1 MFRGNRIWKKLNIF
15 WWKTRSLIGVLYVQF
30 NFQAWNKLS
39 VSDFKI
45 KIYSRLAKIDTAKI
59 DTFYEISR
67 NFEKIN
73 NTLFGLHK
81 TRILGLR
88 IP

>member
-1 MFRGNRIWKKLNIF
+1 MALEIFFDYVAIESKHISQSMKALHLGEYISEGKK
-15 WWKTRSLIGVLYVQF
+15 T
-30 NFQAWNKLS
+30 ALS
-39 VSDFKI
+39 RYT
-45 KIYSRLAKIDTAKI
+45 YSRLAKIDTAKI

-88 IP
+88 I

>member
-1 MFRGNRIWKKLNIF
+1 MSNLI
-15 WWKTRSLIGVLYVQF
+15 SLAIIPLEKHF
-30 NFQAWNKLS
+30 LE
-39 VSDFKI
+39 
-45 KIYSRLAKIDTAKI
+45 YSRLAKIDTAKI

-88 IP
+88 N

>member
-45 KIYSRLAKIDTAKI
+45 KIYKEPSYVGTIPWRGHFL
-59 DTFYEISR
+59 ECVESLR
-67 NFEKIN
+67 E
-73 NTLFGLHK
+73 LH
-81 TRILGLR
+81 LR
-88 IP
+88 HMVRV